1 MQLISLFYLIIISQ
15 TTPEQVVQKQLETYN
30 MRDIEGFM
38 GLMSQDV
45 ALFELHQ
52 SEPTAS
58 GHQAV
63 RALYTELFDKSPA
76 LHSTLINRVVMGNKV
91 IDHESITGRLGNDQ
105 VVELAVI
112 YEVNAQMKISKI
124 TVIRK

>member
-1 MQLISLFYLIIISQ
+1 MHIITLFFLLIMSQ
-15 TTPEQVVQKQLETYN
+15 TTPEQVVQEQLDTYN
-30 MRDIEGFM
+30 ARDIEGFM
-38 GLMSQDV
+38 SVMSQDV
-45 ALFELHQ
+45 ALYELHQ
-52 SEPTAS
+52 SDPSAS
-58 GHQAV
+58 GHEAV
-63 RALYTELFDKSPA
+63 KRLYTELFAKSPN
-76 LHSTLINRVVMGNKV
+76 LHSILLNRVVMGNKI